1 MAYAG
6 GWGFQLTCNAGAAVL
21 VAAFLVAKPLRNLR
35 IATVPEFFRK
45 RYNNDCTSG
54 SNYHY
59 YSLYRSLDESCRY
72 DGRKNSGPSL

>member
-1 MAYAG
+1 MHEFGKDHGVAYAG

-45 RYNNDCTSG
+45 RYNNTILQVIVPLVVIITITA
-54 SNYHY
+54 YTVA
-59 YSLYRSLDESCRY
+59 
-72 DGRKNSGPSL
+72 